1 MMEQFGP
8 SGAHGKQVRQIGNGA
23 LLVLVLLAAY
33 LFVQVISGLRSYSY
47 IGGGVPATN
56 TISVSGTGDVY
67 VTPDIAMF
75 SFSVVEEDKTVA
87 AAQKTATE
95 KMNTILGLIRGAGVE
110 DKDIQTTG
118 YNIYPQYDYV
128 QEACTALRCPPGK
141 QVLRGYQVSQTIT
154 IKVRD
159 IGKAGDLLSKIGS
172 AGASNVS
179 GLTFTVDDDNAPKE
193 DARKKAIEDAQ
204 KKAATLSKDLGVHI
218 VRVVSFSENGN
229 AIPYYAKTM
238 TLDSAVGM
246 GGAESAPAPEIPV
259 GENHVVSNV
268 TITYEIR

>member
-1 MMEQFGP
+1 MMDQFGP
-8 SGAHGKQVRQIGNGA
+8 SGAHGKQVRQVGNGV
-23 LLVLVLLAAY
+23 LLVLIVLAAY
-33 LFVQVISGLRSYSY
+33 LFVQLISGIRAYSY

-67 VTPDIAMF
+67 VTPDIATF

-87 AAQKTATE
+87 AAQSTAST
-95 KMNTILGLIRGAGVE
+95 KMNAILALIKDAGIA
-110 DKDIQTTG
+110 DKDVQTTG

-141 QVLRGYQVSQTIT
+141 QVLRGYQVSQTVT

-179 GLTFTVDDDNAPKE
+179 GLTFTVDDENVPKE
-193 DARKKAIEDAQ
+193 AARKKAIEDAQ
-204 KKAATLSKDLGVHI
+204 KKAEMLSKDLGVHL
-218 VRVVSFSENGN
+218 VRVVSFNENGN
-229 AIPYYAKTM
+229 AIPYYAKT
-238 TLDSAVGM
+238 LDMAVGA
-246 GGAESAPAPEIPV
+246 GSAESASAPQIPV
-259 GENHVVSNV
+259 GENHIVSNV
-268 TITYEIR
+268 SITYEIR